1 MYENA
6 DYIIIG
12 SGFFGAV
19 IAERIAN
26 EMQKKVLV
34 VDKNY
39 HIGGNCYSETDTE
52 TGIEYHKYGTHIFH
66 TSNKEVD
73 AYLKQYCGF
82 NSYYHQVL
90 TTHRDKVYQMP
101 INLETINSFFNTNL
115 RPYQV
120 DEFLYNRNKEN
131 ISDPPANFE
140 EFAILNIG
148 RELYEAFIKGYTQKQ
163 WGVAPHLLPASIIKR
178 LPIRKN
184 YNESYFFDTWQGI
197 PENGYT
203 AIFKQMLSHKNIS
216 LLLNTDYFDIREQI
230 SSDAKV
236 IYTGPIDKYFD
247 YCYGKLKWRSLRFEN
262 EIIPVADY
270 QGTSVM
276 NYADIEI
283 PYTRIHEPKHLHAD
297 RDVFSQNKTLVIKE
311 YSLQDDENPYYPISD
326 HDDKE
331 ILKKYQAKAAT
342 LSNVIIGGRLGDYS
356 YYDMHHTIE
365 KALSIYTNKIK
376 NGKF

>member
-1 MYENA
+1 
-6 DYIIIG
+6 
-12 SGFFGAV
+12 
-19 IAERIAN
+19 
-26 EMQKKVLV
+26 
-34 VDKNY
+34 
-39 HIGGNCYSETDTE
+39 
-52 TGIEYHKYGTHIFH
+52 
-66 TSNKEVD
+66 
-73 AYLKQYCGF
+73 
-82 NSYYHQVL
+82 
-90 TTHRDKVYQMP
+90 
-101 INLETINSFFNTNL
+101 
-115 RPYQV
+115 
-120 DEFLYNRNKEN
+120 
-131 ISDPPANFE
+131 
-140 EFAILNIG
+140 
-148 RELYEAFIKGYTQKQ
+148 
-163 WGVAPHLLPASIIKR
+163 